1 MGHHLVISSGQ
12 KLTIH
17 ASVYRRYDANGA
29 NATPSWKCEAN
40 KPAVSSQFSPWGPAL
55 CWIFTRTCKWREAE
69 HETDVRKITLFYENP
84 GSAPSAFFIHPHGTL
99 LNIYRWRFQHFESP
113 IRFSCHQKRFST
125 SLFCN
130 AALILSSILKRI
142 TRKNREE
149 QSKTW
154 HKLNRLLGINV
165 KCYVSCLRNLLT
177 MTIFLKLRD
186 GRSIYL
192 YIESRA

>member
-1 MGHHLVISSGQ
+1 MWSKQTCSQQSVQSLGTSTLRNFYQDLQV
-12 KLTIH
+12 
-17 ASVYRRYDANGA
+17 ASEGEQNTKQMSAKY
-29 NATPSWKCEAN
+29 
-40 KPAVSSQFSPWGPAL
+40 L
-55 CWIFTRTCKWREAE
+55 
-69 HETDVRKITLFYENP
+69 TLFYENP

-99 LNIYRWRFQHFESP
+99 RNTYRWRFQHFESP

-125 SLFCN
+125 SLCCN

-186 GRSIYL
+186 GRNIYL

>member
-1 MGHHLVISSGQ
+1 MLQMQLQDRNVKQTNLQS
-12 KLTIH
+12 
-17 ASVYRRYDANGA
+17 
-29 NATPSWKCEAN
+29 
-40 KPAVSSQFSPWGPAL
+40 AVSSVPGDQHSAEFLPGPASEGEQNTKQMSAKYL
-55 CWIFTRTCKWREAE
+55 
-69 HETDVRKITLFYENP
+69 TLFYENP

-99 LNIYRWRFQHFESP
+99 RNTYRWRFQHFESP

-125 SLFCN
+125 SLCCN

-186 GRSIYL
+186 GRNIYL

>member
-1 MGHHLVISSGQ
+1 M
-12 KLTIH
+12 
-17 ASVYRRYDANGA
+17 
-29 NATPSWKCEAN
+29 TPMVQMQLQVRNVKQTNLQS
-40 KPAVSSQFSPWGPAL
+40 AVSSVPGDQHSAEFLPGPAS
-55 CWIFTRTCKWREAE
+55 CKWRRAE
-69 HETDVRKITLFYENP
+69 HETDVRKISNSFLWKSWISTISILY
-84 GSAPSAFFIHPHGTL
+84 PSPWHTSEYLPLEILTFWKPDTIFL
-99 LNIYRWRFQHFESP
+99 SSE
-113 IRFSCHQKRFST
+113 RFST
-125 SLFCN
+125 SQCCN

-186 GRSIYL
+186 GRNIYL
-192 YIESRA
+192 YIESRT